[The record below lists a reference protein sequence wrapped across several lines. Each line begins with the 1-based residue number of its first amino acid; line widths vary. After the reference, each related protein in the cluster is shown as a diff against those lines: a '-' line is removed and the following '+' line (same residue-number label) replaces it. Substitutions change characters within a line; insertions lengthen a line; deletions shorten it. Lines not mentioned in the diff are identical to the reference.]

1 MSRPRG
7 DQPAPPAP
15 SLRTALRMLGF
26 AWSADRRLAIW
37 TLVLLSAQAASIALL
52 SLWLRLFTNAAA
64 DNHDRA
70 TLVAGLAIAISIT
83 ATAAAGYAGD
93 RTRMNLRD
101 RTQLLLNS
109 RLLELVGY
117 SPTLAIHQTPAHLR
131 QLELLQA
138 ESWEFGQAVPA
149 VIETVTIGIRIVVAV
164 ILLASITPWLLLLTL
179 FALPTLLLS
188 GRTAGLFTLGNELA
202 AEPSR
207 RARMLYELAA
217 SRDAAAELRL
227 FRLRGELL
235 GRFAAE
241 HREIRQIHV
250 QLSVRAQGFRLIG
263 RTVLLAG
270 YLGAIVLVVYLASR
284 AEVSIGDV
292 AMTAV
297 LAGQVLTLVTG
308 SAEIAQW
315 LPRTLTASAR
325 YLYLERVAEQAPPRP
340 AVSDTAI
347 GGMRVSGSTVSGTA
361 QPAQPAVPAALTA
374 GIRLDAVSYRYPG
387 RGEETLTEVSV
398 LLPAGATV
406 AIVGDNGAGKTT
418 LVGLLAGLQRPTAGR
433 VLIDETDLAE
443 LDPRDWRER
452 VSAGFQDHARFE
464 FTIQHSVGL
473 GLLPQLDDTAAV
485 AAALDR
491 AGAADVAGT
500 APACSTQLGPSWPGG
515 VDLSGGQWQKL
526 AIGRAMMRTDPLLL
540 LLDEPT
546 AAIDAETE
554 HELFARWTEAASAT
568 RRRSGAITVLV
579 SHRFSTVR
587 MADLILVLRD
597 GGICERGS
605 HSELMAAGG
614 VYAELFELQARAY
627 R

>member
-1 MSRPRG
+1 M
-7 DQPAPPAP
+7 
-15 SLRTALRMLGF
+15 
-26 AWSADRRLAIW
+26 
-37 TLVLLSAQAASIALL
+37 TL
-52 SLWLRLFTNAAA
+52 
-64 DNHDRA
+64 
-70 TLVAGLAIAISIT
+70 
-83 ATAAAGYAGD
+83 GD
-93 RTRMNLRD
+93 RT
-101 RTQLLLNS
+101 QHLLSS
-109 RLLELVGY
+109 RLLDLVGH

-131 QLELLQA
+131 ELELLQA
-138 ESWEFGQAVPA
+138 ESWEFGQAVPT
-149 VIETVTIGIRIVVAV
+149 VIETITIGVRIVVAV
-164 ILLASITPWLLLLTL
+164 VLLASITPLLLLLML
-179 FALPTLLLS
+179 FAVPTLLLS
-188 GRTAGLFTLGNELA
+188 GRTAGLFSLGNERA

-207 RARMLYELAA
+207 RAQMLYELAA
-217 SRDAAAELRL
+217 SRSAAAELRL

-235 GRFAAE
+235 QRFAAE
-241 HREIRQIHV
+241 HQQIRQIHV

-263 RTVLLAG
+263 RTVLLGG

-308 SAEIAQW
+308 SAELFQW

-325 YLYLERVAEQAPPRP
+325 YLYLERVAERP
-340 AVSDTAI
+340 AT
-347 GGMRVSGSTVSGTA
+347 RPTVSGPA
-361 QPAQPAVPAALTA
+361 PPAEPAQNASVRPVPPAVPAVPAALTR
-374 GIRLDAVSYRYPG
+374 GIRLDAVSYGYPG
-387 RGEETLTEVSV
+387 RGEETLSEVNV

-418 LVGLLAGLQRPTAGR
+418 LVGLLAGLHRPTAGR
-433 VLIDETDLAE
+433 ILVDDTELAV
-443 LDPRDWRER
+443 LDPQDWRER
-452 VSAGFQDHARFE
+452 VSAGVQDHARFE
-464 FTIQHSVGL
+464 FSIQRSVGL
-473 GLLPQLDDTAAV
+473 GLLSRLDDPAA
-485 AAALDR
+485 ATAALDR
-491 AGAADVAGT
+491 AGAVDVAEQ
-500 APACSTQLGPSWPGG
+500 APAGLATQLGPSWPGG

-568 RRRSGAITVLV
+568 RRRTGAITVLV

-605 HSELMAAGG
+605 HAELMAAGG

>member
-1 MSRPRG
+1 MSRPQA
-7 DQPAPPAP
+7 DQPARPAP
-15 SLRTALRMLGF
+15 SLRAARRMLGF
-26 AWSADRRLAIW
+26 AWSADRKLAIW
-37 TLVLLSAQAASIALL
+37 TLVLLSAQAAAIALL

-64 DNHDRA
+64 SHHDRA
-70 TLVAGLAIAISIT
+70 TFVAALAIAISIT
-83 ATAAAGYAGD
+83 ATAAAGYAGN
-93 RTRMNLRD
+93 RARMTLGD
-101 RTQLLLNS
+101 RTQHLLSS
-109 RLLELVGY
+109 RLLDIVGH

-131 QLELLQA
+131 ELELLQA
-138 ESWEFGQAVPA
+138 ESWEFGQAVPT
-149 VIETVTIGIRIVVAV
+149 VIETVTIGVRIIVAIV
-164 ILLASITPWLLLLTL
+164 LLASITPLLLLLTL
-179 FALPTLLLS
+179 FAVPTLLLS

-207 RARMLYELAA
+207 RAQMLYELAA
-217 SRDAAAELRL
+217 SRGAAAELRL

-235 GRFAAE
+235 RRFAAE
-241 HREIRQIHV
+241 HQEIRKIHV
-250 QLSVRAQGFRLIG
+250 QLSVRAQGYRLIG

-308 SAEIAQW
+308 SAELAQW

-325 YLYLERVAEQAPPRP
+325 YLYLERVAERPTSRPP
-340 AVSDTAI
+340 
-347 GGMRVSGSTVSGTA
+347 VSGPVPTA
-361 QPAQPAVPAALTA
+361 RAAPPAVPAALTT
-374 GIRLDAVSYRYPG
+374 GIRLDAVSFRYPASSA
-387 RGEETLTEVSV
+387 ETLTEVSV
-398 LLPAGATV
+398 QLPAGATV

-418 LVGLLAGLQRPTAGR
+418 LVGLLAGLHRPTAGR
-433 VLIDETDLAE
+433 ILIDETDLAD
-443 LDPRDWRER
+443 LDPQDWRER

-464 FTIQHSVGL
+464 FTIQRSVGL
-473 GLLPQLDDTAAV
+473 GLLPRLDDAAAA

-491 AGAADVAGT
+491 AGAADVAQR
-500 APACSTQLGPSWPGG
+500 APDGLATQLGPSWPGG

-605 HSELMAAGG
+605 HAELMAAGG

>member
-1 MSRPRG
+1 MSKPRR
-7 DQPAPPAP
+7 DQPARPTP
-15 SLRTALRMLGF
+15 SLRTAQRMLGF
-26 AWSADRRLAIW
+26 AWSADRKLAIW
-37 TLVLLSAQAASIALL
+37 TLMLLSAQAASAALL

-64 DNHDRA
+64 GHHDRA
-70 TLVAGLAIAISIT
+70 TLVAALAIAISIT
-83 ATAAAGYAGD
+83 ATAAAGYAGN
-93 RTRMNLRD
+93 RARMNLGD
-101 RTQLLLNS
+101 RTQHLLNS
-109 RLLELVGY
+109 RLLDIVGH

-131 QLELLQA
+131 ELELLQA
-138 ESWEFGQAVPA
+138 ESWEFGEAVPT
-149 VIETVTIGIRIVVAV
+149 VIEAVTIGVRIVIAV
-164 ILLASITPWLLLLTL
+164 VLLASITPWLLLLTL

-188 GRTAGLFTLGNELA
+188 GRSAGLFSLGSELA

-207 RARMLYELAA
+207 RAQMLYELAA
-217 SRDAAAELRL
+217 SRGAAAELRL

-235 GRFAAE
+235 RRFAAE
-241 HREIRQIHV
+241 HRRIRQIHV

-297 LAGQVLTLVTG
+297 LAGQVVTLVTG
-308 SAEIAQW
+308 SAEAAQW

-325 YLYLERVAEQAPPRP
+325 YLYLERVAERPAPRP
-340 AVSDTAI
+340 VVSTGAASAVAP
-347 GGMRVSGSTVSGTA
+347 TA
-361 QPAQPAVPAALTA
+361 QAAPAAVPVALTA
-374 GIRLDAVSYRYPG
+374 GIRLEAVSYRYPG
-387 RGEETLTEVSV
+387 RDEETLTEVSV

-418 LVGLLAGLQRPTAGR
+418 LVGLLAGLHRPTAGR
-433 VLIDETDLAE
+433 ILVDDTELAA
-443 LDPRDWRER
+443 LDPQDWRQR

-464 FTIQHSVGL
+464 FSIQRSVGL
-473 GLLPQLDDTAAV
+473 GLLPRLDDAV
-485 AAALDR
+485 AVTAALDR
-491 AGAADVAGT
+491 AGAADIAEQ
-500 APACSTQLGPSWPGG
+500 APAGLATQLGPSWPGG

-568 RRRSGAITVLV
+568 RRRTGAITVLV

-605 HSELMAAGG
+605 HAGLMAAGG